1 MLIAKLHAYGF
12 NKKALTFLYWYF
24 KLRKQSSKINDTEN
38 SQILL
43 SRVPQGSILGPI
55 LFNFFINEL
64 FFFIKG
70 AELANF
76 ADDST
81 IYLGSKDLTELLE
94 ILRKE
99 CETTMN

>member
-1 MLIAKLHAYGF
+1 MIQKTIKSFYQEYLKDLFLDLFSLI
-12 NKKALTFLYWYF
+12 
-24 KLRKQSSKINDTEN
+24 
-38 SQILL
+38 
-43 SRVPQGSILGPI
+43 
-55 LFNFFINEL
+55 FFINEL